1 MKRINQSD
9 MISKSQI
16 LGDLVSLN
24 KEHGVDSKIGSYWM
38 VLIRGATGSIYLS
51 LLLFS
56 FDSSD
61 AYRG

>member
-24 KEHGVDSKIGSYWM
+24 KEHGVDAKIGSYWM
-38 VLIRGATGSIYLS
+38 VLIRGATGSSLS
-51 LLLFS
+51 FTIIILI
-56 FDSSD
+56 
-61 AYRG
+61 